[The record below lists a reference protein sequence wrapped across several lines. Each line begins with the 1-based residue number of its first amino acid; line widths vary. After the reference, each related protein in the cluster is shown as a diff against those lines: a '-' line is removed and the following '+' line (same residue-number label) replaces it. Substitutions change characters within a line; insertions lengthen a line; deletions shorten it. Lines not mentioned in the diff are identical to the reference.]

1 MNKIQKILFTGKTH
15 TTVSRG
21 SDASHGNVDLRLS
34 SPGST
39 DQVFEGVANHPLA
52 EKLFAGAWSA
62 CYIGALALVAAQKR
76 ITLPDDLSVDVKIEL
91 VQAGNEYVLQAGFD
105 VRMPGFEQ
113 EVAEQIAH
121 AAHEVCPYSKATHGN
136 INLAL
141 NVTTA

>member
-1 MNKIQKILFTGKTH
+1 MNKTQKILFTGKTH

-34 SPGST
+34 SPGGT

-76 ITLPDDLSVDVKIEL
+76 ITLPEDLSVDVKIEL
-91 VQAGNEYVLQAGFD
+91 VQAGSEYVLQAGFD

>member
-1 MNKIQKILFTGKTH
+1 MNKTQKILFTGMTH

-34 SPGST
+34 SPGGT

-76 ITLPDDLSVDVKIEL
+76 ITLPEDLSVDIKIEL
-91 VQAGNEYVLQAGFD
+91 VQAGSEYVLQAGFD